1 MSQRQLTK
9 NRVRCCQGKE
19 EVSLEELVLSK
30 TRLAVECSKEILRLT
45 DMVKVLREDTKAMKA
60 ALISGD
66 PLPPFSSSLSF
77 TRATKP
83 STPLDLA
90 VVSHSQKL
98 RNIRKNE
105 DIFVRRMHGS
115 KQFERPDLSEV
126 LLGQLIDDS
135 EEKSARQEGAGPQSM
150 TLGKDDN
157 SDEYE
162 VETVIKAKRGDGV
175 QTEYQVRKRIIY
187 SRWQTLKD
195 LEKDNLHDFAK
206 IYDFKVRDSKLNLD
220 KETLEKQKQ
229 IFSPVEVASDDDWDA
244 SSSERFETSRIKAN
258 KQGYAAQSNLVGAT
272 C

>member
-1 MSQRQLTK
+1 MSERQLTK
-9 NRVRCCQGKE
+9 NRVRSCPGKE

-66 PLPPFSSSLSF
+66 PLPFSSSLTS
-77 TRATKP
+77 RVSKP
-83 STPLDLA
+83 SPPLDLS

-135 EEKSARQEGAGPQSM
+135 EKKSAHQQGVGPQSM
-150 TLGKDDN
+150 TPGKDDN

-162 VETVIKAKRGDGV
+162 VETVIKAKRGEGV
-175 QTEYQVRKRIIY
+175 RTEYQVRKRIIY

-220 KETLEKQKQ
+220 HETLEKRKQ
-229 IFSPVEVASDDDWDA
+229 IFAPEEVASDDDWDA
-244 SSSERFETSRIKAN
+244 SSSERFETSRKAH
-258 KQGYAAQSNLVGAT
+258 KQGHVVQSNLVRAT

>member
-1 MSQRQLTK
+1 MSDRQLTK
-9 NRVRCCQGKE
+9 NRVRYCPGKE

-66 PLPPFSSSLSF
+66 PLPFSSSLTS
-77 TRATKP
+77 TASKP
-83 STPLDLA
+83 SSPLDLS

-135 EEKSARQEGAGPQSM
+135 EKKSAHQKGVGPQSM
-150 TLGKDDN
+150 TAGKDDN

-162 VETVIKAKRGDGV
+162 VETVIKAKRGEGV
-175 QTEYQVRKRIIY
+175 RTEYQVRKRIIY

-220 KETLEKQKQ
+220 NETLEKRKQ
-229 IFSPVEVASDDDWDA
+229 IFAPVEVASDDDWDA
-244 SSSERFETSRIKAN
+244 SSSERFETSRKAY
-258 KQGYAAQSNLVGAT
+258 KQGHVVQSNLVRAT